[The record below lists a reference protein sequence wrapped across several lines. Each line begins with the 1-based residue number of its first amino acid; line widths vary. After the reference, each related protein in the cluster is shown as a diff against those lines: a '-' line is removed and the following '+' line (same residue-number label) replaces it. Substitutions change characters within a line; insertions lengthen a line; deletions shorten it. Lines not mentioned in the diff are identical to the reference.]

1 MIPRDVLGAVM
12 QELTRRGVVAR
23 HVTEVPVPHVRAAVI
38 GSNGVHAS
46 TWWMAT
52 IDAGLDALV
61 CRAYAPVA
69 SLAGHRIP
77 LIVGGERMTAV
88 REVLG
93 GINGMGLLPGSL
105 WLDPR
110 DGDVTLTWTIPI
122 DGEPTPFP
130 QAVIRATIDL
140 VGIVDDIALV
150 LRAVTAGKT
159 GVPDAL
165 AQVRHPVVR
174 RAAIVRRTLTGRGY
188 GRRPV
193 THAKD
198 GSSPPG
204 PGDIVPSACALG
216 GQVQDGV
223 EWVRDGTPDRD
234 EPRFRG
240 VI

>member
-1 MIPRDVLGAVM
+1 MITRDVLAAVM
-12 QELTRRGVVAR
+12 RELTRRGVVAR
-23 HVTEVPVPHVRAAVI
+23 HVREVPVPHVQASVI
-38 GSNGVHAS
+38 GANGVHAA

-61 CRAYAPVA
+61 CRAYTPMA
-69 SLAGHRIP
+69 SLAGHRVP

-88 REVLG
+88 RQVLG
-93 GINGMGLLPGSL
+93 GINVMAVLPGSL

-110 DGDVTLTWTIPI
+110 DGDVTVTWTIPI

-130 QAVIRATIDL
+130 RAVIRATIDL
-140 VGIVDDIALV
+140 VGIVDDIAPV

-159 GVPDAL
+159 GVLDAL
-165 AQVRHPVVR
+165 AQVRHPVIR
-174 RAAIVRRTLTGRGY
+174 RAAIIRRTLMGLGH

-193 THAKD
+193 THAPD
-198 GSSPPG
+198 GASPPG
-204 PGDIVPSACALG
+204 PGDIVPSGCALG
-216 GQVQDGV
+216 GEVQDGV
-223 EWVRDGTPDRD
+223 EWVRDGSPDRD

>member
-1 MIPRDVLGAVM
+1 MSPRDVLGAVM
-12 QELTRRGVVAR
+12 PELTRRGVVAR

-38 GSNGVHAS
+38 GSNGVHAA

-140 VGIVDDIALV
+140 VGIVDDIAPV

-159 GVPDAL
+159 GVLDAL

-174 RAAIVRRTLTGRGY
+174 RAAIVRRTLMGLGPGDRSVTQTRRG
-188 GRRPV
+188 P
-193 THAKD
+193 
-198 GSSPPG
+198 SPPG
-204 PGDIVPSACALG
+204 PGDLVHGGHVPGSH
-216 GQVQDGV
+216 VQHGV
-223 EWVRDGTPDRD
+223 EWVRDGTPDRE

>member
-1 MIPRDVLGAVM
+1 MIPWDVLAAVLR
-12 QELTRRGVVAR
+12 ELTRRGVVAR
-23 HVTEVPVPHVRAAVI
+23 HVREVPVPHVQASVI
-38 GSNGVHAS
+38 GANGVHAA

-69 SLAGHRIP
+69 SLAGHTVP
-77 LIVGGERMTAV
+77 LMVRGEHMKAV

-130 QAVIRATIDL
+130 RAVIRATIDL
-140 VGIVDDIALV
+140 VGIVDDIAPV

-159 GVPDAL
+159 GVLDAL

-174 RAAIVRRTLTGRGY
+174 RAAIVRRTLTGRGH

-193 THAKD
+193 THAPD

-204 PGDIVPSACALG
+204 PGDIVPRGCALG

-223 EWVRDGTPDRD
+223 EWVRDGTPDRN